1 MLFRSQSFSVNIFDR
16 IFRLLKDMKE
26 EYAVAYEH
34 FSQKLDES
42 LDRQRKEGIEKI
54 AASDLSVIEIERAEK
69 KLENELESKR
79 AEDLIEFSKDY
90 PGRQLASHE
99 DGEVRYVVTEL
110 IRERHQLSHIYMRD
124 NNYVERDEDRLSQL
138 VPRAMTEWKNE
149 LLNLRLKELFS
160 RFHEISGKG
169 DTEEENK
176 LMMEMNA
183 IMRLRSQVAKDI
195 GDRILSPRS
204 KTIR

>member
-1 MLFRSQSFSVNIFDR
+1 MK
-16 IFRLLKDMKE
+16 LKGLK
-26 EYAVAYEH
+26 
-34 FSQKLDES
+34 
-42 LDRQRKEGIEKI
+42 
-54 AASDLSVIEIERAEK
+54 K

-99 DGEVRYVVTEL
+99 DGEVRHVVTEL

-160 RFHEISGKG
+160 RFTKSPEREIQKKKV
-169 DTEEENK
+169 N
-176 LMMEMNA
+176 
-183 IMRLRSQVAKDI
+183 
-195 GDRILSPRS
+195 
-204 KTIR
+204 